1 MNCFCRCITNLK
13 EKNFTEAY
21 SHQLALTQAF
31 VKIFQNLR
39 NDNWLIPVI
48 NIVCLD
54 LRMLTYN
61 VNLYNS
67 PQAVSSTGAVRPR
80 EALENTADAIM
91 GAFRVCAAD
100 K

>member
-1 MNCFCRCITNLK
+1 M
-13 EKNFTEAY
+13 
-21 SHQLALTQAF
+21 QAF

-48 NIVCLD
+48 YTVCLD
-54 LRMLTYN
+54 LRMLTYK
-61 VNLYNS
+61 VNTEVTQTQLK
-67 PQAVSSTGAVRPR
+67 TGVVKPR
-80 EALENTADAIM
+80 EALEHTAEAIM